1 MNEKVKKMMVFKDC
15 LVAQDTFPAMGTLM
29 AHKIYGLYAGDCLDA
44 IQYEI
49 EHLEAIFS
57 RFFATSEIS
66 RINQSAGIKPVEV
79 SNDTFALIKNAID
92 LSTRC
97 NGLYDI
103 TISPLVQLWGIG
115 KAVNRIPDK
124 SSILRVLALV
134 DDRDILLNE
143 DLQTIFLRKTGQAI
157 DLGGIAK
164 GYAAEKVFQ
173 LYQVYGIQSAY
184 ANLGGNVIAIGSKL
198 DGSPWRVGIQHP
210 RNEESLIGSISIKN
224 QAVVTSGD
232 YQRYMIAADGRRYHH
247 ILDPRTGYPAA
258 SGLISVSIVSGD
270 AILADV
276 LSTAILIAGLERGLE
291 ILTEFPDTEAVLVN
305 QDLDV
310 FVTHGLKNFIQTDQH
325 LDFI

>member
-1 MNEKVKKMMVFKDC
+1 MVLKDG

-29 AHKIYGLYAGDCLDA
+29 AHKIFGLYAGDCLDA
-44 IQYEI
+44 IQFEI

-57 RFFATSEIS
+57 RFIPTSEIS
-66 RINQSAGIKPVEV
+66 RINQFAGKNPVEV
-79 SNDTFALIKNAID
+79 STDTFAVIKNAID
-92 LSTRC
+92 FSTQIK
-97 NGLYDI
+97 GLYNI
-103 TISPLVQLWGIG
+103 SISPLIQLWGIG
-115 KAVNRIPDK
+115 KAANRIPNTE
-124 SSILRVLALV
+124 SIRQVLTLI
-134 DDRDILLNE
+134 DDRDIRLNP
-143 DLQTIFLRKTGQAI
+143 DQKTVFLRNPRQAI

-164 GYAAEKVFQ
+164 GYAAEKIFQ

-198 DGSPWRVGIQHP
+198 DGSAWRVGIQHP
-210 RNEESLIGSISIKN
+210 RKEESLLGSISIKN

-247 ILDPRTGYPAA
+247 ILDPRTGYPAS
-258 SGLISVSIVSGD
+258 SGLISVTIVSGD

-291 ILTEFPDTEAVLVN
+291 ILIEFPGTEAVLVN

-310 FVTHGLKNFIQTDQH
+310 FVTHGLEIFFQTDQC
-325 LDFI
+325 LNFI

>member
-1 MNEKVKKMMVFKDC
+1 MICKEG
-15 LVAQDTFPAMGTLM
+15 LVTQGTFPAMGTLM
-29 AHKIYGLYAGDCLDA
+29 AHKIYGLYAGDCLEA
-44 IQYEI
+44 IQFEI

-57 RFFATSEIS
+57 RFIATSEIS

-124 SSILRVLALV
+124 PSIQKVLGLV
-134 DDRDILLNE
+134 DYRDLHLNAE
-143 DLQTIFLRKTGQAI
+143 QQTVFLSKPGQAI

-164 GYAAEKVFQ
+164 GYASEKIIQ
-173 LYQVYGIQSAY
+173 LYRIYGIQSAY
-184 ANLGGNVIAIGSKL
+184 ANLGGNVIAYGTKL

-232 YQRYMIAADGRRYHH
+232 YQRYMIAADGRCYHH

-276 LSTAILIAGLERGLE
+276 LSTAILIAGLERGLD

-310 FVTHGLKNFIQTDQH
+310 FVTNGLINFIQTDQR